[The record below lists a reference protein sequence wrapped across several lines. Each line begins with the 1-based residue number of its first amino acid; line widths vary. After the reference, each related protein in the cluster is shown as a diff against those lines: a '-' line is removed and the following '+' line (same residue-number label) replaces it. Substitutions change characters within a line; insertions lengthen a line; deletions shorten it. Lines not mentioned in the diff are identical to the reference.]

1 MTPWTAVRQASLSF
15 SISRSLL
22 RLKSIELVMP
32 SNHLILCRPLLPS
45 VSPALGSFPVSW
57 LFSSGGQSVRAS
69 VSASVLPIRI
79 DWFDL
84 LAVQGTPKS
93 LLWHH
98 SSKALIKHQFFGVQ
112 PLWSNSHVGMWLLEK
127 HSFDYNLLPS
137 TRYAENGL
145 NFDSEGFPYK
155 QTMNIKELQCE
166 RKCSTSLNSSSQY
179 FKHSYKSG
187 ECTQF

>member
-84 LAVQGTPKS
+84 LAVQVTLKS

-166 RKCSTSLNSSSQY
+166 RKCS
-179 FKHSYKSG
+179 YKF
-187 ECTQF
+187 EFF